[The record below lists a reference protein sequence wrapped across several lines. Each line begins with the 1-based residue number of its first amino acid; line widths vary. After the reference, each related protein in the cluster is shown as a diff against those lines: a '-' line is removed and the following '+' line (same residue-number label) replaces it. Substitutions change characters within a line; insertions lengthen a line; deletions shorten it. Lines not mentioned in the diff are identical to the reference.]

1 MPQGDSRLLAIRR
14 TKTHTNYK
22 GEFNGKRS
30 SFEKDGGS
38 D

>member
-1 MPQGDSRLLAIRR
+1 LIHGSLPSEEL
-14 TKTHTNYK
+14 KTHTNYK